1 MSENPPRAR
10 ARRADPVLEVDGL
23 SKSFGERVALRDVS
37 LDVRGGELLAV
48 LGPNGAGKTTL
59 LSILAGIT
67 RPDSGR
73 ITTSNGDVGWV
84 PQQAGVYRRLT
95 VEENL
100 RLFSHMEGVTD
111 VEGTVDR
118 MLDQTGLTERRHDP
132 VSSLSGGNQQRIN
145 IAIGLLGDPPVLLLD
160 EPSSG
165 LDPSQRVRL
174 WEFVAALADAGTTV
188 IYSTHQIEEV
198 SHYGDRLVV
207 LADGETIFD
216 GSFDELRRAAGPRPE
231 GTAADPEN
239 DFVRF
244 LRQRGH

>member
-10 ARRADPVLEVDGL
+10 ARGADPVLEVDGL

-37 LDVRGGELLAV
+37 LDVRAGELLAV

-132 VSSLSGGNQQRIN
+132 VSLS
-145 IAIGLLGDPPVLLLD
+145 
-160 EPSSG
+160 
-165 LDPSQRVRL
+165 
-174 WEFVAALADAGTTV
+174 
-188 IYSTHQIEEV
+188 
-198 SHYGDRLVV
+198 
-207 LADGETIFD
+207 
-216 GSFDELRRAAGPRPE
+216 RAAISSASTSRSACSAIRRYCCSTSPAPGSTRASASASGSSSPPLPRPGPR
-231 GTAADPEN
+231 
-239 DFVRF
+239 
-244 LRQRGH
+244 